1 MDPLTLM
8 LLGGGIELLTGLVG
22 TGLSMDSA
30 RRESAVN
37 AAELER
43 SANLEVL
50 KGLDALKQGQVAVG
64 RQKVKTG
71 VYRASQ
77 AVGYAAAGVDS
88 SVGTPADVGAFTER
102 IGELDAATL
111 ENNAVRAAFGFRESA
126 RGMRRQADNVRA
138 QGAAANTK
146 GLLSAFGQVASAAG
160 RASNVYASETKKG
173 G

>member
-1 MDPLTLM
+1 MDPLTLI
-8 LLGGGIELLTGLVG
+8 LLGGGVELLSGLIG

-30 RRESAVN
+30 RREADAN

-50 KGLDALKQGQVAVG
+50 KSLDALKQGQVAVG
-64 RQKVKTG
+64 RQRMKTG
-71 VYRASQ
+71 VYRSEQ
-77 AVGYAAAGVDS
+77 AVGYAASGVDS
-88 SVGTPADVGAFTER
+88 SVGTPADVGLATER

-126 RGMRRQADNVRA
+126 RGMRRQADTVRA
-138 QGAAANTK
+138 QGAAAQTK
-146 GLLSAFGQVASAAG
+146 GVFSMLGQVGQAAG
-160 RASNVYASETKKG
+160 RVGSIYAKG

>member
-8 LLGGGIELLTGLVG
+8 LLGGGIELVSGLIG

-30 RRESAVN
+30 RRETEAN

-50 KGLDALKQGQVAVG
+50 KGLDALKQGQTAVG
-64 RQKVKTG
+64 RQRMKTSA
-71 VYRASQ
+71 YRSSQ
-77 AVGYAAAGVDS
+77 AVGYARAGVDS
-88 SVGTPADVGAFTER
+88 SVGTPADVGLATER
-102 IGELDAATL
+102 IGELDASTL
-111 ENNAVRAAFGFRESA
+111 ENNAVRAAFGFKQSA
-126 RGMRRQADNVRA
+126 RAMRRQADSVRA

-146 GLLSAFGQVASAAG
+146 GLLSGIGQVSQAG
-160 RASNVYASETKKG
+160 QRAFSVYSDSKKG